1 VSGASG
7 LPSDGPTGEEK
18 LAAVRAFLLD
28 DDRLVRAVASGRRR
42 NTTVP
47 WRRVEMRYVEVK
59 RGRRLQ
65 VTSYDETQAH
75 TRNVAVGAEAVS
87 AVDELLALPFG
98 NWHVQGRNES
108 VELRFTKRGRP
119 LVYWF
124 KSEAPVEAD
133 HAHDR
138 AKQRH
143 LDESDPLFAA
153 LGMTAA
159 DGSLKPSRRAKFRQV
174 QDLLGVLDPVL
185 GEAVVRGPGAGLSS
199 ERPLRVVDLG
209 CGNAY
214 LTFAVLRYLANKQ
227 VPTRVMGVDA
237 KAQARAHNEEVAAAL
252 GVSEEVTFVAG
263 TIGGLELPESPD
275 LVLALHACDTATDDA
290 LARAVR
296 WKTPVIV
303 AAPCCHHDIQR
314 QLAKAPSPGPYRLVT
329 RHGILSQRLADVLTD
344 ALRAAVLR
352 LVGYRVEVMEFVD
365 SRHTPRNALIRAVRT
380 GAPPDPATLDDYRS
394 LCSQWQVRPA
404 AADLL
409 VDAYPILGPDS

>member
-1 VSGASG
+1 MTAAAAAAAS
-7 LPSDGPTGEEK
+7 EEES
-18 LAAVRAFLLD
+18 LAAVRAFVLD
-28 DDRLVRAVASGRRR
+28 DGRLVRAVASGRRR

-75 TRNVAVGAEAVS
+75 TRNVAVGAEAAS

-108 VELRFTKRGRP
+108 VELRFTKRGKP

-138 AKQRH
+138 AKRRH

-174 QDLLGVLDPVL
+174 QDLLNVLDPVVA
-185 GEAVVRGPGAGLSS
+185 EAVARGPGAALSS
-199 ERPLRVVDLG
+199 GRPLRVVDLG

-214 LTFAVLRYLANKQ
+214 LTFAAFRYLTEVKQ
-227 VPTRVMGVDA
+227 VPTRVTGVDLSA
-237 KAQARAHNEEVAAAL
+237 RARAHNDDVAAKLA
-252 GVSEEVTFVAG
+252 VSGRIDFVAG
-263 TIGGLELPESPD
+263 TIVDVELPEHPD

-296 WKTPVIV
+296 WKARVII
-303 AAPCCHHDIQR
+303 AAPCCHHDLQR
-314 QLAKAPSPGPYRLVT
+314 QLAANPPRDPHRLIT